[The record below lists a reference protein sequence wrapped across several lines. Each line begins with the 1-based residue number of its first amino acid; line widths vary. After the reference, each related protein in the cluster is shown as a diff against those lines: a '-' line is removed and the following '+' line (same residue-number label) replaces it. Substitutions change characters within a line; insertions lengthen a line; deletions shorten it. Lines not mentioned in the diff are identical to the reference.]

1 MFVTRGRLYT
11 DIFAAIPAVNQ
22 SFRLKDVLKA
32 IFLFYVFSTFDFW
45 GLSMRL
51 IFHKHTFENQNVW
64 SFLLFFSVTGFVLF
78 SFIIF
83 PM

>member
-1 MFVTRGRLYT
+1 
-11 DIFAAIPAVNQ
+11 
-22 SFRLKDVLKA
+22 
-32 IFLFYVFSTFDFW
+32 
-45 GLSMRL
+45 MRL

-83 PM
+83 PMSSCNMSKK